1 MRQDIVRQIHKS
13 LLKSGQ
19 TVSVAESCSGGW
31 LSRSLTYISGSS
43 RYFLLGVVAYSNRAK
58 IKVLKIPP
66 ALIKAKGA
74 VCKEVA
80 LALAKN
86 VRALANSDFGLG
98 ITGIAGPTG
107 GSPQKPIGTVF
118 IALSDKNKT
127 VCRRFRFPGGREL
140 IRRKSALQA
149 LALLKSRLR

>member
-1 MRQDIVRQIHKS
+1 
-13 LLKSGQ
+13 
-19 TVSVAESCSGGW
+19 
-31 LSRSLTYISGSS
+31 
-43 RYFLLGVVAYSNRAK
+43 
-58 IKVLKIPP
+58 
-66 ALIKAKGA
+66 
-74 VCKEVA
+74 
-80 LALAKN
+80 